1 MARGS
6 KREEILAAA
15 REVFVREGYATASMD
30 RIAEV
35 AGASKRT
42 VYNYFPSKE
51 ELFHE
56 VVEQGM
62 VEVFALEQVSYDPSR
77 SLQSQLEQ
85 FADAK
90 RMSTESLGMMKVI
103 AGMLI
108 SDPEL
113 VKTVA
118 SRAQDKDDSLV
129 RWLQAATEDG
139 RMCVED
145 PRLAA
150 EVFWAMTSG
159 AFFWPAVFGLLP
171 AARSLRMEL
180 VQVFLARYANEAAG
194 ETCRISR
201 RSKPD

>member
-6 KREEILAAA
+6 KRDEILAAA

-77 SLQSQLEQ
+77 SLQAQLEQ

-90 RMSTESLGMMKVI
+90 LSFAESPDRVGMMKVM

-108 SDPEL
+108 SDPAL
-113 VKTVA
+113 VETVA
-118 SRAQDKDDSLV
+118 ARSRDKDDPLV
-129 RWLQAATEDG
+129 RWLRAATEDG
-139 RMCVED
+139 RMNVED

-159 AFFWPAVFGLLP
+159 AFFWPAVFG
-171 AARSLRMEL
+171 AQVSASEASVLRTEL
-180 VQVFLARYANEAAG
+180 VRVFLARYTASIIH
-194 ETCRISR
+194 RQDR
-201 RSKPD
+201 

>member
-15 REVFVREGYATASMD
+15 REVFVREGYTIASMD

-77 SLQSQLEQ
+77 SLQAQLEQ

-90 RMSTESLGMMKVI
+90 RMSAESPERLGMMKVI

-113 VKTVA
+113 VKSVA
-118 SRAQDKDDSLV
+118 ARAQDKDDSLV

-139 RMCVED
+139 RMRVED
-145 PRLAA
+145 PELAA

-159 AFFWPAVFGLLP
+159 AFFWPAVFGLSP
-171 AARSLRMEL
+171 AARSLRTEL
-180 VQVFLARYANEAAG
+180 VQVFLARYAD
-194 ETCRISR
+194 SR
-201 RSKPD
+201 PNRQNR